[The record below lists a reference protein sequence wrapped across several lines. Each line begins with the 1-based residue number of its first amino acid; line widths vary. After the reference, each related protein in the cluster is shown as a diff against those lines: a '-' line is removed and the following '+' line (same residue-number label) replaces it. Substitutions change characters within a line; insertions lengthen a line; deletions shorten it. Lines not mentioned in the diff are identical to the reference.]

1 MKFSKTILL
10 ILILSIVVNAY
21 SQNKTH
27 KAVPSISEIILPS
40 SAQTKD
46 NFNLMYEV
54 HLSRNNI
61 PTPSFWYKIIFN
73 TDCDFEF
80 TLFPL
85 VEEDGYEFFM
95 YKIEANK
102 LFCKAMSEKKV
113 TTLNH
118 YKYTKKYTDT
128 DQSKQF
134 RSTMIHVKP
143 IPIKAGDA
151 IYLSVIAVKGK
162 DCGHIL
168 DCRTSVSSMVI
179 KVINDNCS
187 KINPIDTLKEN
198 VNKEELALNYLSDE
212 LCNKKQAIKISAIDL
227 KGKKMKVN
235 NKLNFHSYAKKEKF
249 KYKKYE
255 VNTDTI
261 LEVDS
266 TSIETTRK
274 DIDNINPI
282 NKIKTTS
289 DLNLET
295 TVNENQTFY
304 QTHNHKSNLTRFK
317 VDRVMFNLLLKG
329 LTENKLILKE
339 DIKNKYSELKK
350 TNKKHKKKEKF
361 IEIKQLK
368 KKRKT
373 VEKEIASVK
382 IKLKKINKLISKDN
396 LKNNE
401 DFVFDGS
408 INNVKTSLISSEGL
422 IYKVQIGAYKNKIS
436 KDIFKGLSP
445 VYEDP
450 YADGVKYSVGAFKK
464 LLYAKQAKKY
474 VVDLGVKDAFI
485 VAYFDGKRIP
495 VNKAIKLE

>member
-1 MKFSKTILL
+1 MVF
-10 ILILSIVVNAY
+10 V
-21 SQNKTH
+21 
-27 KAVPSISEIILPS
+27 
-40 SAQTKD
+40 
-46 NFNLMYEV
+46 
-54 HLSRNNI
+54 
-61 PTPSFWYKIIFN
+61 
-73 TDCDFEF
+73 
-80 TLFPL
+80 
-85 VEEDGYEFFM
+85 
-95 YKIEANK
+95 
-102 LFCKAMSEKKV
+102 KV
-113 TTLNH
+113 
-118 YKYTKKYTDT
+118 
-128 DQSKQF
+128 
-134 RSTMIHVKP
+134 
-143 IPIKAGDA
+143 
-151 IYLSVIAVKGK
+151 
-162 DCGHIL
+162 
-168 DCRTSVSSMVI
+168 
-179 KVINDNCS
+179 
-187 KINPIDTLKEN
+187 
-198 VNKEELALNYLSDE
+198 
-212 LCNKKQAIKISAIDL
+212 
-227 KGKKMKVN
+227 
-235 NKLNFHSYAKKEKF
+235 
-249 KYKKYE
+249 
-255 VNTDTI
+255 
-261 LEVDS
+261 
-266 TSIETTRK
+266 
-274 DIDNINPI
+274 

-295 TVNENQTFY
+295 TINENQTFY

-339 DIKNKYSELKK
+339 EIKNKYSELKK

-361 IEIKQLK
+361 IEIKQVK

-408 INNVKTSLISSEGL
+408 INNVKTILISSEGL

-474 VVDLGVKDAFI
+474 VVDLGLKDAFI